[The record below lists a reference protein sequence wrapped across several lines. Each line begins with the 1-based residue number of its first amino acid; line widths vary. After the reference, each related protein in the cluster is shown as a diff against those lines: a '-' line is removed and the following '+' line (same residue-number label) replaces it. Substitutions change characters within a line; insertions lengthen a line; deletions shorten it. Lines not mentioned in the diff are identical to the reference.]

1 MAEVYFENVN
11 TGRRYKVVRFV
22 RETNK
27 VVLQGETAEF
37 TEDFDKEKF
46 LQWGYVLKQGG

>member
-1 MAEVYFENVN
+1 MSEVYFENVN
-11 TGRRYKVVRFV
+11 TGRRYQVVRFV

-27 VVLQGETAEF
+27 VILKGETAEF

-46 LQWGYVLKQGG
+46 QRWGYVLRQT